1 MLGDKKNWVKN
12 MPTFD
17 IVSKFEFSE
26 IDNSVQNLKREITQR
41 YDFKASKSEI
51 VVDENTIEIT
61 TDDEYKLNQIH
72 EMLKVQVTKRGI
84 DAKIL
89 DMGKIEN
96 AAGQSV
102 RQSIG
107 LKKGIDR
114 DLSKEIIKIV
124 KDSKIKVQISIQG
137 EELRIN
143 GKKRDDLQEVIA
155 LLKEK
160 EFNLPLQFVNFRD

>member
-1 MLGDKKNWVKN
+1 MLSDLINWVKN

-17 IVSKFEFSE
+17 IVSKFDFSE
-26 IDNSVQNLKREITQR
+26 VDNSIQNLKREITQR

-51 VVDENTIEIT
+51 VVDDNNIVIT

-72 EMLKVQVTKRGI
+72 EMLKVHVTKRGI
-84 DAKIL
+84 DAKVL
-89 DMGKIEN
+89 DMGKIES

-107 LKKGIDR
+107 LKQGIDR

-137 EELRIN
+137 EELRVN
-143 GKKRDDLQEVIA
+143 GKKRDDLQEVIS

>member
-1 MLGDKKNWVKN
+1 
-12 MPTFD
+12 
-17 IVSKFEFSE
+17 
-26 IDNSVQNLKREITQR
+26 
-41 YDFKASKSEI
+41 
-51 VVDENTIEIT
+51 
-61 TDDEYKLNQIH
+61 
-72 EMLKVQVTKRGI
+72 MLKVQVTKRGI

-114 DLSKEIIKIV
+114 DVSKEIIKIV

-137 EELRIN
+137 EELRVN
-143 GKKRDDLQEVIA
+143 GKKRDDLQEVIT

>member
-1 MLGDKKNWVKN
+1 

-17 IVSKFEFSE
+17 IVSKFDFSE
-26 IDNSVQNLKREITQR
+26 VDNSIQNLKREITQR

-51 VVDENTIEIT
+51 VVDDNNIIIT

-84 DAKIL
+84 DTKVL
-89 DMGKIEN
+89 DMGKIES

-102 RQSIG
+102 RQSIA
-107 LKKGIDR
+107 LRQGIDR

-137 EELRIN
+137 EELRVN

>member
-1 MLGDKKNWVKN
+1 
-12 MPTFD
+12 
-17 IVSKFEFSE
+17 
-26 IDNSVQNLKREITQR
+26 
-41 YDFKASKSEI
+41 
-51 VVDENTIEIT
+51 
-61 TDDEYKLNQIH
+61 
-72 EMLKVQVTKRGI
+72 
-84 DAKIL
+84 
-89 DMGKIEN
+89 MGKIES

-102 RQSIG
+102 RQSIA
-107 LKKGIDR
+107 LKQGIDR

-137 EELRIN
+137 EELRVN